1 MAVQIFNDMP
11 DAEVHRGEPF
21 AVSLHDLNLPRAPR
35 PRLSGRAIFLGITV
49 ALHVVFALAF
59 IQVQTRPRVPE
70 QAVPIMASLLE
81 EAPPAEPPPP
91 NYTPPPMDVSYSLP
105 TPDPVVMDTE
115 IATTAITATPMSD
128 APASAATPP
137 LVDSVEYVRAEKP
150 VFPKESQR
158 RREYGT
164 VILRIL
170 VDADGRPVNIEVE
183 QSSGYER
190 LDAAARKAAETFLFR
205 PYEVNGVRRAAQVRI
220 PIGFDPPRK
229 S

>member
-1 MAVQIFNDMP
+1 MAVRIFNDMP
-11 DAEVHRGEPF
+11 EAEVHRGESF
-21 AVSLHDLNLPRAPR
+21 AASLRELNATRAPR
-35 PRLSGRAIFLGITV
+35 PRLSGRAIFLGITL
-49 ALHVVFALAF
+49 ALHGVLALAF
-59 IQVQTRPRVPE
+59 MQMRAHERAPE
-70 QAVPIMASLLE
+70 QLTPIVASLLE
-81 EAPPAEPPPP
+81 EAPPADAPPP
-91 NYTPPPMDVSYSLP
+91 NYTPPPMDIAYSLP
-105 TPDPVVMDTE
+105 TPDPVVMETE
-115 IATTAITATPMSD
+115 IATTAITATAMSD
-128 APASAATPP
+128 APASTATPP

-170 VDADGRPVNIEVE
+170 VDAEGRPLKIDVE

>member
-1 MAVQIFNDMP
+1 
-11 DAEVHRGEPF
+11 
-21 AVSLHDLNLPRAPR
+21 
-35 PRLSGRAIFLGITV
+35 
-49 ALHVVFALAF
+49 
-59 IQVQTRPRVPE
+59 
-70 QAVPIMASLLE
+70 
-81 EAPPAEPPPP
+81 
-91 NYTPPPMDVSYSLP
+91 MDVSYSLP

-128 APASAATPP
+128 APASTATPP

-164 VILRIL
+164 VVLRIL